1 MNKTQ
6 DTLRKIAEALGVVT
20 AEVKTDATVEKVT
33 VEENTET
40 KEVVDVVE
48 DVVAP
53 IVEEKAV
60 EAVEIIEEAKE
71 EVLEPKAVDKVEEPK
86 EDPRVA
92 EMQKQIEDLK
102 AILTNA
108 LSQPEEETEVV
119 PEVKEEPKG
128 LTHSP
133 EKPVASKNTGIGKKG
148 DSIQSRVFKYI
159 NNN

>member
-33 VEENTET
+33 VEENTEA
-40 KEVVDVVE
+40 KESVDVVE

-71 EVLEPKAVDKVEEPK
+71 EILEPKAVDKVEEPK

-108 LSQPEEETEVV
+108 LSQPEEETKVI

-128 LTHSP
+128 
-133 EKPVASKNTGIGKKG
+133 
-148 DSIQSRVFKYI
+148 DSIQSRVYKYI
-159 NNN
+159 NNI

>member
-20 AEVKTDATVEKVT
+20 AEVKEDAVVEKVT
-33 VEENTET
+33 TEENIET
-40 KEVVDVVE
+40 KESVDVVE

-53 IVEEKAV
+53 VVEEKVA
-60 EAVEIIEEAKE
+60 ETTEIIEEAKE

-108 LSQPEEETEVV
+108 LSQPEEETEVI

-148 DSIQSRVFKYI
+148 NSIQSRVFKYI

>member
-33 VEENTET
+33 VEENTEA
-40 KEVVDVVE
+40 KESVDVVE

-71 EVLEPKAVDKVEEPK
+71 EILERRA
-86 EDPRVA
+86 
-92 EMQKQIEDLK
+92 
-102 AILTNA
+102 
-108 LSQPEEETEVV
+108 
-119 PEVKEEPKG
+119 
-128 LTHSP
+128 
-133 EKPVASKNTGIGKKG
+133 
-148 DSIQSRVFKYI
+148 
-159 NNN
+159 